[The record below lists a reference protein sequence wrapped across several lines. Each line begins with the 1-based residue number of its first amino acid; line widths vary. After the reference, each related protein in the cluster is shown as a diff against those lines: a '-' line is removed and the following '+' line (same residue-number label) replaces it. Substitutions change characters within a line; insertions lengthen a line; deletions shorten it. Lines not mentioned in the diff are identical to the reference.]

1 MRASS
6 STRILLLVA
15 GLLAPW
21 AVGAQTIETPAKQA
35 ILVDYD
41 TGAVLFAKNAEERM
55 PPSSMSKLMTAVMVF
70 DRLKAGTLKL
80 DDTFTVSERAW
91 RMSLNE
97 GSAMFLTLNERV
109 KIEDLLRGMIVQ
121 SGNDACVT
129 LAEGIAGSEERFAEM
144 MNARA
149 KEIGL
154 ENSNFRNSSGWPDP
168 NHLTTARDLARLAQ
182 HIIATYPEYYKFYAE
197 KEFTYGV
204 DIKNKK
210 PIRQGNRNPLLY
222 KDIGADGLKT
232 GHTSAAGYGLTASA
246 KRGDRRLVLVVNGL
260 ASANQRSQESERLI
274 DLGFREWDNYKLF
287 SAGATVETA
296 QVWLGE
302 APTVPLVIDRNVVMT
317 LPRKDR
323 PGLTATISYDGP
335 IKAPIAKGTPVGRLI
350 VTAPNTPTQEIPLLA
365 GADVQKLGF
374 GGRIAA
380 AFNHMVWGKSVQ

>member
-6 STRILLLVA
+6 SIKALALVAALLVPAA
-15 GLLAPW
+15 GLT
-21 AVGAQTIETPAKQA
+21 QTVETPAKQA
-35 ILVDYD
+35 ILIDYD

-97 GSAMFLTLNERV
+97 GSAMFLALNDRV

-144 MNARA
+144 MNVRA

-154 ENSNFRNSSGWPDP
+154 ANSNFRNSSGWPDP
-168 NHLTTARDLARLAQ
+168 NHVSTARDLARLAQ
-182 HIIATYPEYYKFYAE
+182 HIVAAYPEYYKYYAE

-204 DIKNKK
+204 DIKTKK

-222 KDIGADGLKT
+222 KDGGADGLKT
-232 GHTSAAGYGLTASA
+232 GHTNAAGYGLTASA
-246 KRGDRRLVLVVNGL
+246 KRGDRRLILVVNGL
-260 ASANQRSQESERLI
+260 ASMNQRSQESERLL
-274 DLGFREWDNYKLF
+274 DLGFREWDNYRLF
-287 SAGATVETA
+287 TAGSTVETA

-302 APTVPLVIDRNVVMT
+302 AATVPLVIDRDVILT
-317 LPRKDR
+317 LARKDR

-335 IKAPIAKGTPVGRLI
+335 IKAPIAKGTPVGRLL
-350 VTAPNTPTQEIPLLA
+350 VAAPNMPPQEIPLLA

-380 AFNHMVWGKSVQ
+380 AFNHMVWGQSAK